1 MDPKNFGL
9 EVSVEV
15 INPSEAAAYLQNNAM
30 HRKIK
35 QKKVDAYVGEM
46 RDGKWQLNGKALIF
60 DSNGRLL
67 NGQHRLSAVVQ
78 SDVPL
83 TTVVIRGV
91 DPSVLETNPEN
102 VGAELNG

>member
-1 MDPKNFGL
+1 MNPQDFGL

-15 INPSEAAAYLQNNAM
+15 INPAEAEAYLKNNAM

-35 QKKVDAYVGEM
+35 KKKVDAYMKEM
-46 RDGKWQLNGKALIF
+46 KNGKWVLNGKSLIF

-67 NGQHRLSAVVQ
+67 NGQHRLSAVVKSQ
-78 SDVPL
+78 TPL

-102 VGAELNG
+102 ATILGE

>member
-1 MDPKNFGL
+1 MNPKDFGL
-9 EVSVEV
+9 DVSVDP
-15 INPSEAAAYLQNNAM
+15 ITPSEAAVYLKNNAM

-35 QKKVDAYVGEM
+35 QKKVDAYMKEM
-46 RDGKWQLNGKALIF
+46 QDGQWKLNGKALIF

-67 NGQHRLSAVVQ
+67 NGQHRLSAVIQ
-78 SDVPL
+78 SNVPL

-102 VGAELNG
+102 GVILGE

>member
-1 MDPKNFGL
+1 MNPQDFGL

-15 INPSEAAAYLQNNAM
+15 INPAEAEAYLKNNAM

-35 QKKVDAYVGEM
+35 EKKVDAYMKEM
-46 RDGKWQLNGKALIF
+46 KNGKWVLNGKSLIF

-67 NGQHRLSAVVQ
+67 NGQHRLSAVVKSQ
-78 SDVPL
+78 TPL

-91 DPSVLETNPEN
+91 DPSVLETNTEN
-102 VGAELNG
+102 ATILGE